1 MFGRRPILFALA
13 PILSGIEAQFLR
25 VRRSSSYLNAVGTSA
40 RPLRR
45 PRLLA
50 YYHYDRRRPCTRA
63 QRDVPAL
70 PLRRVPLLG
79 YGGEPRRTDA
89 TGGVDGRASERA
101 DEMNWNW

>member
-40 RPLRR
+40 LPLA
-45 PRLLA
+45 PLA

-89 TGGVDGRASERA
+89 TDRVDGRASERA